1 MGRVEGKV
9 ALVTGAAMGLGLA
22 DATMLIEEGARVL
35 LTDVNV
41 EAGQKAADALG
52 ENAAFT
58 KLDVS
63 SPEEWAAAISVV
75 EEKFGGLDVLV
86 NNAGIVIVADPESC
100 TYEDFKK
107 TNAIM
112 NDGVFLGM
120 QTALPLLKNSKNG
133 SIINMSST
141 ASHLGYPPFFA
152 YSAAKGAVRSMTK
165 SMAIHC
171 QMANLPVRCVS
182 IHASGIETPMV
193 QTVQGRGDE
202 APMEIPKDGIL
213 PQESLGCPE
222 DVARMVVFLASD
234 DARFLTGSEFIVDNG
249 LLARPADIVQ

>member
-1 MGRVEGKV
+1 MGRVEGKI

-52 ENAAFT
+52 ENAAFA

-63 SPEEWAAAISVV
+63 SPEEWASAIATV

-120 QTALPLLKNSKNG
+120 QSALCLKGVKMAPSLTCRLLPHILVTPLLCLFCCQRCGAFHDKIYGDTLPDDK
-133 SIINMSST
+133 ST
-141 ASHLGYPPFFA
+141 
-152 YSAAKGAVRSMTK
+152 
-165 SMAIHC
+165 C
-171 QMANLPVRCVS
+171 QMCFNSC
-182 IHASGIETPMV
+182 EW
-193 QTVQGRGDE
+193 D
-202 APMEIPKDGIL
+202 
-213 PQESLGCPE
+213 
-222 DVARMVVFLASD
+222 
-234 DARFLTGSEFIVDNG
+234 
-249 LLARPADIVQ
+249 

>member
-9 ALVTGAAMGLGLA
+9 ALVTGAAMGLGRA
-22 DATMLIEEGARVL
+22 DATMLVQEGAKVL
-35 LTDVNV
+35 LTDVNI
-41 EAGQKAADALG
+41 ELGQKVADELG
-52 ENAAFT
+52 ENADFV
-58 KLDVS
+58 KLDVC
-63 SPEEWAAAISVV
+63 SPEEWASAISAV

-86 NNAGIVIVADPESC
+86 NNAGIVIVADPENC

-107 TNAIM
+107 TNEIM
-112 NDGVFLGM
+112 SDGVFLGM
-120 QTALPLLKNSKNG
+120 QKSLPLLKKSKNG

-171 QMANLPVRCVS
+171 QMTNLPVRCVS
-182 IHASGIETPMV
+182 IHAAGIETPMV
-193 QTVQGRGDE
+193 QSVQGRGDE
-202 APMEIPKDGIL
+202 EPMKIPIDGIL

>member
-1 MGRVEGKV
+1 M
-9 ALVTGAAMGLGLA
+9 
-22 DATMLIEEGARVL
+22 
-35 LTDVNV
+35 
-41 EAGQKAADALG
+41 
-52 ENAAFT
+52 
-58 KLDVS
+58 
-63 SPEEWAAAISVV
+63 
-75 EEKFGGLDVLV
+75 LV
-86 NNAGIVIVADPESC
+86 NNAGIVIVADPENC

-120 QTALPLLKNSKNG
+120 QTALPLLKKSKNA

-171 QMANLPVRCVS
+171 QMTNLPVRCVS